1 MRKEM
6 STVIYY
12 CQHCRYTFP
21 ADTLPE
27 RCPDCGKVA
36 VRLATEEERAEYD
49 KIQAEIAAEK
59 WDGSAER

>member
-21 ADTLPE
+21 ADALPE

-49 KIQAEIAAEK
+49 KIQAEIAAVK
-59 WDGSAER
+59 WDGSAEC